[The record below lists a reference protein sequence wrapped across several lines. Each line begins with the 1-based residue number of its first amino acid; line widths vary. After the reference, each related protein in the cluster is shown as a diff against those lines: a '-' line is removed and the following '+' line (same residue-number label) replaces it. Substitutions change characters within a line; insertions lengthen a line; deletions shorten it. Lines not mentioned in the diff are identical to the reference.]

1 MSKKSVETITGL
13 PDDSKLTVQ
22 KSTPLMSLW
31 RSELTLAEFKIL
43 DGYLAR
49 IDSHKPERRRV
60 LLKRGS

>member
-31 RSELTLAEFKIL
+31 R
-43 DGYLAR
+43 
-49 IDSHKPERRRV
+49 
-60 LLKRGS
+60 